1 MIERKYKC
9 PVCGSQLKVASVE
22 IPEFACMWDVIPA
35 HLRYT
40 ALCDSCKYCKTADNE
55 SELENLSVYLDE
67 AVVRLFKTRLGVDSE
82 DEMIMWLREN
92 IK

>member
-40 ALCDSCKYCKTADNE
+40 AMCDSCKYCKTAEDE
-55 SELENLSVYLDE
+55 SELENLHVDLDE

-82 DEMIMWLREN
+82 DEMIRWLRKN

>member
-1 MIERKYKC
+1 MIERKYRG

-40 ALCDSCKYCKTADNE
+40 VLCDSCKYCKTVEDE
-55 SELENLSVYLDE
+55 SELDNLSVDLGE
-67 AVVRLFKTRLGVDSE
+67 VVVRLFKTRLGVDNK
-82 DEMIMWLREN
+82 DEIIKWLREN

>member
-40 ALCDSCKYCKTADNE
+40 AMCDSCRYCKTVDDE
-55 SELENLSVYLDE
+55 SELDNLRVDLDE
-67 AVVRLFKTRLGVDSE
+67 AVVRLFKTRLGIE
-82 DEMIMWLREN
+82 DEIKIIDWLREN

>member
-40 ALCDSCKYCKTADNE
+40 AMCDSCKYCKTAEDE
-55 SELENLSVYLDE
+55 KELENLRVDLDE
-67 AVVRLFKTRLGVDSE
+67 AVVRLFKTRLGIE
-82 DEMIMWLREN
+82 DESKMIDWLREN

>member
-40 ALCDSCKYCKTADNE
+40 AMCDSCRYCKTVEGE
-55 SELENLSVYLDE
+55 SELDNLSVDIDE
-67 AVVRLFKTRLGVDSE
+67 VVVRLFKTRLGMTDE
-82 DEMIMWLREN
+82 GEMIMWLREN

>member
-40 ALCDSCKYCKTADNE
+40 VLCDSCKYCKTAEDE
-55 SELENLSVYLDE
+55 SELDNLHVDLDE

-82 DEMIMWLREN
+82 DEMIRWLREN

>member
-40 ALCDSCKYCKTADNE
+40 VLCDSCRYCKTVE
-55 SELENLSVYLDE
+55 SEEELDNLGVDLDE
-67 AVVRLFKTRLGVDSE
+67 AVVRLFKTRLGVDNK
-82 DEMIMWLREN
+82 DEIIKWLREN

>member
-9 PVCGSQLKVASVE
+9 PVCGSVLKVASVE

-40 ALCDSCKYCKTADNE
+40 AMCDYCRYCKTVDDE
-55 SELENLSVYLDE
+55 SELDNLSVDIDE
-67 AVVRLFKTRLGVDSE
+67 VVVRLFKTRLGVDNK
-82 DEMIMWLREN
+82 DEIIKWLRDN

>member
-40 ALCDSCKYCKTADNE
+40 VLCDSCRYCKTVDDE
-55 SELENLSVYLDE
+55 SELDNLSVDLDE
-67 AVVRLFKTRLGVDSE
+67 VVVKLFKTRLGIE
-82 DEMIMWLREN
+82 DENKIIDWLREN

>member
-9 PVCGSQLKVASVE
+9 PVCGSVLKVASVE

-40 ALCDSCKYCKTADNE
+40 VLCDYCRYCKTVDDE
-55 SELENLSVYLDE
+55 SELNNLSVDIDE
-67 AVVRLFKTRLGVDSE
+67 VVVRLFKTRLGVDNK
-82 DEMIMWLREN
+82 DEIIKWLREN

>member
-40 ALCDSCKYCKTADNE
+40 AMCDSCRYCKTVDDE
-55 SELENLSVYLDE
+55 SELDNLSVDIDE
-67 AVVRLFKTRLGVDSE
+67 VVVRLFKTRLGMTDE
-82 DEMIMWLREN
+82 GEMIKWLREN

>member
-35 HLRYT
+35 NLRYT
-40 ALCDSCKYCKTADNE
+40 VLCDSCKYCKTVEDE
-55 SELENLSVYLDE
+55 SELDNLSVDIDE
-67 AVVRLFKTRLGVDSE
+67 VVVRLFKTRLGIE
-82 DEMIMWLREN
+82 DESKIIDWLREN

>member
-1 MIERKYKC
+1 MIERKCKC

-40 ALCDSCKYCKTADNE
+40 VLCDSCKYCKSVDNE
-55 SELENLSVYLDE
+55 SELDNLSVDLDE
-67 AVVRLFKTRLGVDSE
+67 VVVRLFKTRLGVDSK
-82 DEMIMWLREN
+82 DEIIKWLRKN